1 MNAVGRLTRFHDV
14 KMKPV
19 VRNGFRNRI
28 LDRLPGKEVARI
40 ARALTEIEASVRDQ
54 IYEPNKP
61 FKHVY
66 FPETAIASVVNV
78 LEDGSEI
85 EVATI
90 GYEGMAGLPVFLGT
104 NQSPA
109 RGFWQV
115 AGTAYRLDA
124 AFLEKEKRNRTPL
137 ALTLGIYTQA
147 FYAQIAQSLT
157 CNCVHSL
164 EQRCARWLLM
174 THDRVPGDDFPL
186 KQEFLAQM
194 LGVRRTGVSEVAGRL
209 QRKRLIK
216 YSRGCMRVTDRRGLE
231 RLSCECYAVVA
242 REYRRLL
249 G

>member
-1 MNAVGRLTRFHDV
+1 M
-14 KMKPV
+14 KIKPV
-19 VRNGFRNRI
+19 ARNGFRNRI
-28 LDRLPGKEVARI
+28 LDRLPGKELTRI
-40 ARALTEIEASVRDQ
+40 RKVLIKIDAVIRDE

-78 LEDGSEI
+78 LDDGTET

-90 GYEGMAGLPVFLGT
+90 GYEGMVGLSVFLGT

-109 RGFWQV
+109 RSFWQI
-115 AGTAYRLDA
+115 AGRAFRLDA
-124 AFLEKEKRNRTPL
+124 AFLEKEKRTRSPL
-137 ALTLGIYTQA
+137 TAALGLYTQG
-147 FYAQIAQSLT
+147 FFAQIAQSIT
-157 CNCVHSL
+157 CNRLHNL

-174 THDRVPGDDFPL
+174 MHDRVEGDDFSL
-186 KQEFLAQM
+186 KQQFLAQM
-194 LGVRRTGVSEVAGRL
+194 LGVRRSGISEVAGRL

-216 YSRGCMRVTDRRGLE
+216 YSRGWMRIIDRRGLE
-231 RLSCECYAVVA
+231 RLSCECYQAVA

>member
-1 MNAVGRLTRFHDV
+1 V
-14 KMKPV
+14 KIKPV

-28 LDRLPGKEVARI
+28 LDRLPRRELSGIRK
-40 ARALTEIEASVRDQ
+40 ALTKIEAAVRDE

-78 LEDGSEI
+78 FEDGTEI

-90 GYEGMAGLPVFLGT
+90 GYEGMVGLPAFLGT
-104 NQSPA
+104 NQTPA
-109 RGFWQV
+109 RSFWQV
-115 AGTAYRLDA
+115 AGTAFRLDA
-124 AFLEKEKRNRTPL
+124 AFLEKEKQNRSRL
-137 ALTLGIYTQA
+137 ATTLGIYTQG
-147 FYAQIAQSLT
+147 FLAQIAQSAT
-157 CNCVHSL
+157 CNRVHNL

-194 LGVRRTGVSEVAGRL
+194 LGVRRTGISEVAGRL

-216 YSRGCMRVTDRRGLE
+216 YSRGWMSVTDRPGLE
-231 RLSCECYAVVA
+231 RLSCECYGVVA

>member
-1 MNAVGRLTRFHDV
+1 M
-14 KMKPV
+14 KIKPV
-19 VRNGFRNRI
+19 ARNGFRNRI
-28 LDRLPGKEVARI
+28 LDRLPRTELTRI
-40 ARALTEIEASVRDQ
+40 RKALTKIDAVIRDE

-78 LEDGSEI
+78 LDDGTEI

-90 GYEGMAGLPVFLGT
+90 GYEGMVGLSVFLGT

-109 RGFWQV
+109 RSFWQI
-115 AGTAYRLDA
+115 AGRAFRLDA
-124 AFLEKEKRNRTPL
+124 AFLEKEKRTGSPL
-137 ALTLGIYTQA
+137 AAALGLYTQG
-147 FYAQIAQSLT
+147 FFAQIAQSVT
-157 CNCVHSL
+157 CNRLHNL

-174 THDRVPGDDFPL
+174 MHDRVEGDDFSL
-186 KQEFLAQM
+186 KQQFLAQM
-194 LGVRRTGVSEVAGRL
+194 LGVRRSGISEVAGRL

-216 YSRGCMRVTDRRGLE
+216 YSRGWMRIIDRRGLE
-231 RLSCECYAVVA
+231 RLSCECYQAVA

>member
-1 MNAVGRLTRFHDV
+1 M
-14 KMKPV
+14 KIKPV
-19 VRNGFRNRI
+19 ARNGFRNRI
-28 LDRLPGKEVARI
+28 LDRLPGKELPRI
-40 ARALTEIEASVRDQ
+40 RKALTKIDAVIRDE

-78 LEDGSEI
+78 LDDGTEI

-90 GYEGMAGLPVFLGT
+90 GYEGMVGLSVFLGT

-109 RGFWQV
+109 KSFWQI
-115 AGTAYRLDA
+115 AGRAFRLDA
-124 AFLEKEKRNRTPL
+124 AFLEKEKRTGSPL
-137 ALTLGIYTQA
+137 AATLGLYTQG
-147 FYAQIAQSLT
+147 FFAQIAQSVT
-157 CNCVHSL
+157 CNRLHNL

-174 THDRVPGDDFPL
+174 MHDRVEGDDFSL
-186 KQEFLAQM
+186 KQQFLARM
-194 LGVRRTGVSEVAGRL
+194 LGVRRSGISEVAGRL

-216 YSRGCMRVTDRRGLE
+216 YSRGWMRIIDRGGLE
-231 RLSCECYAVVA
+231 RLSCECYQAVA